1 MAGSGST
8 GAAASSPALLPSC
21 PLALDQAEGLPGLAS
36 ASPTS
41 GPTSHCPTPPHVP
54 PGNLYTAPNGP
65 PQPLGPPKTASPT
78 DAPLNRAHTSPNS
91 PGPGPVGIGAS
102 VWGFMWG
109 PHPPGAPQPV
119 HLLFCPSV
127 CLQGISRSASSV
139 LTVPQGPFLGAA
151 RAAAHRGPSES
162 RKVSWE
168 VPGGRGPSCPSRP
181 SDPMRRGCRAA
192 EG

>member
-1 MAGSGST
+1 MGLQPQA
-8 GAAASSPALLPSC
+8 LPSC
-21 PLALDQAEGLPGLAS
+21 PPVLWHWTKRKACLAS
-36 ASPTS
+36 PLLPPLLA
-41 GPTSHCPTPPHVP
+41 PPHTALLLRMSPQGTSTQP
-54 PGNLYTAPNGP
+54 PNSP
-65 PQPLGPPKTASPT
+65 PQPLGPPKTASLT
-78 DAPLNRAHTSPNS
+78 DAPLNRAHTSPDS

-139 LTVPQGPFLGAA
+139 LTVPQGPFLGAE

-168 VPGGRGPSCPSRP
+168 VPGGRGPSCPSWP
-181 SDPMRRGCRAA
+181 SDPMWRGCRAA